1 MTGIKLGG
9 DIDTQIREMRK
20 LFLHLED
27 KKQDGF
33 IRRCEIIE
41 TASVPLIKLQVNLQ
55 VIQEINRNKS
65 ILMA

>member
-9 DIDTQIREMRK
+9 DIDNQIREMRK

-41 TASVPLIKLQVNLQ
+41 SASVPLIKLQVNLQ
-55 VIQEINRNKS
+55 VI
-65 ILMA
+65 